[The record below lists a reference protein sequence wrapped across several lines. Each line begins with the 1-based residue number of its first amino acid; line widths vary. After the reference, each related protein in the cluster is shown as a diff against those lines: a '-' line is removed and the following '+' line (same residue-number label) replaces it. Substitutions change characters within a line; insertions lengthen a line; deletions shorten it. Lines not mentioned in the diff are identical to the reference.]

1 MQTFVNSPTYALFK
15 AEHLRMGLRNYGPF
29 DVMKFLAL
37 SYNLVVFP
45 IWWRHVLTS
54 VFVCFLCFLLS
65 PYLLTFSL
73 FFWSF
78 LDFCLSEIQTH
89 IHSWKC
95 VVTQTRIHVKKSVIP
110 QKAVVVVA
118 LFRDG
123 VQRKQNQICIW
134 EVSIVLLLCCCCV
147 VVEWWRKRVFTH
159 EPRKKIN
166 IFLQQLVAQN
176 KRGIKSF
183 QNKSTK
189 Y

>member
-1 MQTFVNSPTYALFK
+1 M
-15 AEHLRMGLRNYGPF
+15 
-29 DVMKFLAL
+29 
-37 SYNLVVFP
+37 
-45 IWWRHVLTS
+45 WRHICSWTATYSAYRCESSLHIHTNTHGSFCIFLSLCLSFLFVACLLTS

-176 KRGIKSF
+176 KEE
-183 QNKSTK
+183 
-189 Y
+189 